1 MAERSAGADAI
12 GMLPKND
19 ERPPFFA
26 FAVSLYKSD
35 LLFCSLVDLAVA
47 GLTILAFTVGFTFI
61 WPPVKAAMGT
71 LAAVISQPTRDIRGG
86 GPSQFTAQ
94 AVGPGN
100 ETLLAVKASQIP
112 DVVIERATPASA
124 AALREARKQLR
135 AGVPYLA
142 LEALASADAADPAIQ
157 FGKAVATLHLP
168 GQGRALEAQ
177 RLLRGATQ
185 KGFAPAFT
193 LNGLVLLH
201 LLALY
206 ERGDLPAS
214 ELVSLDGSGR
224 AVEVTTTQLASEAVL
239 WWQRGAAFH
248 DPEAMRLL
256 GMAEA
261 RGFNGKRNLPAAIAY
276 WRDASARGDAI
287 SRFEL
292 AQLYYEGIGVE
303 PDSEKAYELFRQAAD
318 QGVVRAAIALGAALV
333 AKGITGDVEATKEA
347 LRLLDGVAKN
357 SPVVAERAFTHW
369 VMGVLLS
376 EAAPAALRNPARA
389 VDHFRLS
396 ARDGYLD
403 AARSLAR
410 AYEVGVGV
418 DRDPVRAVGYLMML
432 QPRSKSD
439 VAADLA
445 RLSKGLSAAELER
458 AKAFRR
464 SDDPVTPS
472 FLAEYEVR
480 QPVPG
485 VFDGISFTIAPP
497 VRPPYQPSRTP

>member
-1 MAERSAGADAI
+1 M
-12 GMLPKND
+12 
-19 ERPPFFA
+19 
-26 FAVSLYKSD
+26 
-35 LLFCSLVDLAVA
+35 
-47 GLTILAFTVGFTFI
+47 
-61 WPPVKAAMGT
+61 
-71 LAAVISQPTRDIRGG
+71 
-86 GPSQFTAQ
+86 
-94 AVGPGN
+94 
-100 ETLLAVKASQIP
+100 
-112 DVVIERATPASA
+112 
-124 AALREARKQLR
+124 
-135 AGVPYLA
+135 
-142 LEALASADAADPAIQ
+142 
-157 FGKAVATLHLP
+157 HLP

-185 KGFAPAFT
+185 KAFAPAFT
-193 LNGLVLLH
+193 LNGLVLFK
-201 LLALY
+201 LLALH

-214 ELVSLDGSGR
+214 ERVSLDGSGR
-224 AVEVTTTQLASEAVL
+224 AVESTPAQLASEAVL
-239 WWQRGAAFH
+239 WWQRRAAFH

-276 WRDASARGDAI
+276 WRDASARGDTI

-318 QGVVRAAIALGAALV
+318 QGVRRAAMALGAALV

-357 SPVVAERAFTHW
+357 SPVVGERAFAHW

-389 VDHFRLS
+389 LDHYRLA
-396 ARDGYLD
+396 ARNGYPEAL
-403 AARSLAR
+403 RSLAR

-432 QPRSKSD
+432 QPRSPD
-439 VAADLA
+439 AEADLA
-445 RLSKGLSAAELER
+445 RLSKALSAAELER
-458 AKAFRR
+458 AKNFRR

-472 FLAEYEVR
+472 FLAEYQVR
-480 QPVPG
+480 QPTPG
-485 VFDGISFTIAPP
+485 LFDGASFSLAPP
-497 VRPPYQPSRTP
+497 VRPAYQPSRTP